1 LANFELLKLSLWSIK
16 TSLLSMINT
25 KMNWE
30 NENRNKEMP
39 KMMKA
44 NILMNGMNSSDLYLF
59 SISQDCFIVNMA
71 IFILFLKKNQN
82 TNDPIVA
89 NTENIKM

>member
-1 LANFELLKLSLWSIK
+1 
-16 TSLLSMINT
+16 
-25 KMNWE
+25 
-30 NENRNKEMP
+30 
-39 KMMKA
+39 MKA